1 MTYNQ
6 YWGTRPVDAIYQ
18 LTRQC
23 HRTLWERNITSLGVT
38 THVPMRVFGPVRW
51 QHSCWSHWC
60 CYWKVKAVQKSW
72 SKKKMFESIF
82 GLLFLLYWWFN
93 SYFSTHRYSRNV
105 SSEEERYKAEVSWS
119 SSPHTKQRKNIDV
132 RRCITSR
139 AITKDEMWTMKLHVY
154 MLHNGEWYLHT
165 NSCLEHCTILLYQQ
179 RQRWNRPWMSP
190 KTQMLVSTF
199 CLYSVR
205 THLFLLLTIFMSLSC
220 YSR

>member
-1 MTYNQ
+1 
-6 YWGTRPVDAIYQ
+6 
-18 LTRQC
+18 
-23 HRTLWERNITSLGVT
+23 
-38 THVPMRVFGPVRW
+38 
-51 QHSCWSHWC
+51 
-60 CYWKVKAVQKSW
+60 
-72 SKKKMFESIF
+72 
-82 GLLFLLYWWFN
+82 
-93 SYFSTHRYSRNV
+93 
-105 SSEEERYKAEVSWS
+105 
-119 SSPHTKQRKNIDV
+119 
-132 RRCITSR
+132 
-139 AITKDEMWTMKLHVY
+139 MWTMKLHVY